1 MEHLP
6 CALIGD
12 GTSGEIDTDHITGLD
27 PITSLRAFK
36 DGEPDIDCVAV
47 ENPCKGP
54 CDYAAD
60 PTLLDGDGSM
70 LTARTTTEILVSYH
84 DIALFHLFDEILV
97 DILHTV
103 GGQLLVIGGIEIP
116 RWDDYIGI
124 DVVPISKNRSSGL
137 HLTPP

>member
-1 MEHLP
+1 
-6 CALIGD
+6 
-12 GTSGEIDTDHITGLD
+12 
-27 PITSLRAFK
+27 
-36 DGEPDIDCVAV
+36 
-47 ENPCKGP
+47 
-54 CDYAAD
+54 
-60 PTLLDGDGSM
+60 M